1 MSDKK
6 PNYYEVLGVSENA
19 TDQELKS
26 SYRKLALQWHPVRI
40 INIRIKTKIKNK
52 KLKRNLN
59 LFQRLIQFFQIRK
72 KGSNMILKGKM
83 GSKWEMEQEETSVDS
98 VEDLI

>member
-19 TDQELKS
+19 TEQELKS

-40 INIRIKTKIKNK
+40 
-52 KLKRNLN
+52 NL
-59 LFQRLIQFFQIRK
+59 IP
-72 KGSNMILKGKM
+72 G
-83 GSKWEMEQEETSVDS
+83 
-98 VEDLI
+98 